1 MKKRKGTFY
10 KKDIKERKKK
20 KKERSLQNKKDNK
33 IRLPK
38 NFTISGYR
46 EQKKQ
51 AAAEKLQKEV
61 QKLTTIHKK
70 IKYAK
75 KYKNTKFLLDTNT
88 IFDRKIYKDNILQL
102 LKGSGNKIL
111 LSTLVVEETR
121 KREKTTT
128 QKSIIDELGDLFG
141 DRVEHTVITNEMK
154 KKGKELEKK
163 HESLGLHYPDSY
175 ILAQAIMI
183 KGVIITAD
191 QFLIDSCNAEDV
203 DVYDQREYIQ
213 KKPKMKKKK
222 AIKPQKKY
230 SINYIKK
237 LLSDDH
243 QP

>member
-1 MKKRKGTFY
+1 M
-10 KKDIKERKKK
+10 
-20 KKERSLQNKKDNK
+20 SK
-33 IRLPK
+33 IGLPK

-61 QKLTTIHKK
+61 KKLTTIHKE
-70 IKYAK
+70 IKDK

-88 IFDRKIYKDNILQL
+88 IFDRKIHRDNILQL
-102 LKGSGNKIL
+102 LKGSGNKIV

-121 KREKTTT
+121 KREKTAT
-128 QKSIIDELGDLFG
+128 QKSIINELEDLFG
-141 DRVEHTVITNEMK
+141 DRVEHTVITNEIK

-183 KGVIITAD
+183 KGVIITDD

-222 AIKPQKKY
+222 AVKPQKKY
-230 SINYIKK
+230 SVDYIEK